1 MESSNNEEVVLKTA
15 EEPESFEVRAE
26 KATKDINAALEKYEV
41 SIIAQLKPEIENGIV
56 PIVRLRD
63 AKLYDDNK

>member
-1 MESSNNEEVVLKTA
+1 MPPVNDDEVVLKTA
-15 EEPESFEVRAE
+15 EEHDSFEIRAE

-41 SIIAQLKPEIENGIV
+41 TIIAQLPKEIENGIV

-63 AKLYDDNK
+63 AKVYDTK